1 MASPSAALVGSK
13 PFSFARL
20 PEASAA
26 AEARTAILMELLQD
40 ARALLEADCKAAAGF
55 GLHEVKTTSVWAL
68 RKYAPQFLTDR
79 TPGDTSTVFRRAPSK
94 KLDYYEGYA
103 DLERK
108 LGPNCS
114 PWMDAVRDGLLSA
127 LTADLKHL
135 GGGVRLTVTRCT
147 PELPQKGYKW
157 STGGDDVNGQCLKL
171 ETTLK
176 WSQVHACTDR
186 PALAVLRTTHASH
199 RGACMG

>member
-1 MASPSAALVGSK
+1 MAFASK

-40 ARALLEADCKAAAGF
+40 ARALLEANCKAAAGF

-68 RKYAPQFLTDR
+68 RTYAPQFLTDR

-94 KLDYYEGYA
+94 KLDDYEGYA

-108 LGPNCS
+108 LGRKCS

-127 LTADLKHL
+127 LTEDLKYL
-135 GGGVRLTVTRCT
+135 GRGVRLTVTRCT
-147 PELPQKGYKW
+147 PELPQKGYTW
-157 STGGDDVNGQCLKL
+157 STRDDVNGQCLKL
-171 ETTLK
+171 EATLK
-176 WSQVHACTDR
+176 WSQVRACTDR
-186 PALAVLRTTHASH
+186 PALAVLRTAHASH